1 VPSEAA
7 SAAGAAKR
15 ARPTP
20 SGVLGLRVALNVFA
34 WWALNVIFNLCN
46 KICLNTWPHPWA
58 LATSYWAI
66 GSLCMLPL
74 YLPLPR
80 GPRTSSGR
88 RSWLAVRQLPRLSSK
103 EVASLL
109 PIVALLCIGHATSTL
124 APAYGTV
131 AFANIIKTAEPLFTC
146 VFSYLLYKRTFSA
159 HTYGSLLL
167 VVCGVALF
175 STSDVDYSVYTLV
188 AGVTSNAAYA
198 VYSIRA
204 KRALEAIDHLSPR
217 GMYAILTVGGCLALS
232 PVAAL
237 FELTGAG
244 ASRLAKST
252 APSMHGWRLAALL
265 VFTGLMQYLSNEIA
279 FCTLSI
285 IHPVTYAVAN
295 TLKRS
300 IVVAVSLLVFGNR
313 LPPLGLA
320 GAAMAIIGAFFY
332 SLSMHA
338 QHAAATP
345 PSTPRRSDADAEAQ
359 EDC

>member
-1 VPSEAA
+1 
-7 SAAGAAKR
+7 
-15 ARPTP
+15 
-20 SGVLGLRVALNVFA
+20 
-34 WWALNVIFNLCN
+34 
-46 KICLNTWPHPWA
+46 
-58 LATSYWAI
+58 
-66 GSLCMLPL
+66 
-74 YLPLPR
+74 
-80 GPRTSSGR
+80 
-88 RSWLAVRQLPRLSSK
+88 
-103 EVASLL
+103 
-109 PIVALLCIGHATSTL
+109 
-124 APAYGTV
+124 
-131 AFANIIKTAEPLFTC
+131 
-146 VFSYLLYKRTFSA
+146 
-159 HTYGSLLL
+159 
-167 VVCGVALF
+167 
-175 STSDVDYSVYTLV
+175 
-188 AGVTSNAAYA
+188 
-198 VYSIRA
+198 
-204 KRALEAIDHLSPR
+204 
-217 GMYAILTVGGCLALS
+217 MYALLTVGGCLALS

-252 APSMHGWRLAALL
+252 APPMHGWRLAALL

>member
-1 VPSEAA
+1 
-7 SAAGAAKR
+7 
-15 ARPTP
+15 
-20 SGVLGLRVALNVFA
+20 
-34 WWALNVIFNLCN
+34 
-46 KICLNTWPHPWA
+46 
-58 LATSYWAI
+58 
-66 GSLCMLPL
+66 
-74 YLPLPR
+74 
-80 GPRTSSGR
+80 
-88 RSWLAVRQLPRLSSK
+88 
-103 EVASLL
+103 
-109 PIVALLCIGHATSTL
+109 
-124 APAYGTV
+124 
-131 AFANIIKTAEPLFTC
+131 
-146 VFSYLLYKRTFSA
+146 
-159 HTYGSLLL
+159 
-167 VVCGVALF
+167 
-175 STSDVDYSVYTLV
+175 
-188 AGVTSNAAYA
+188 
-198 VYSIRA
+198 
-204 KRALEAIDHLSPR
+204 
-217 GMYAILTVGGCLALS
+217 MYALLTVGGCLALS

-252 APSMHGWRLAALL
+252 APPMHGWRLAALL
-265 VFTGLMQYLSNEIA
+265 VFTGAASLAAASCTAASCTALTGDRGGGRDPPPRPAPAPGLLQHLTLTSDPDPATPGLMQYLSNEIA